1 MELIKRNDPRVP
13 DAWKDLQN
21 LQREINALFQ
31 DDFFPASAGLF
42 DRTYSPAVDVV
53 ENDEHYLVS
62 CEVPGMSE
70 SDIDVQLADN
80 VLTIKGT
87 KKEKEEESDKRW
99 FKRETW
105 YGSFQRTIPLP
116 AGIESDKIEAVLENG
131 MLMLTLPKKE
141 EVKPKQ
147 ISVRVK

>member
-1 MELIKRNDPRVP
+1 MELMRRNEQRVP
-13 DAWKDLQN
+13 DAWKDLRN

-42 DRTYSPAVDVV
+42 DSTYSPAIDVV
-53 ENDEHYLVS
+53 EEKDRYLVN

-87 KKEKEEESDKRW
+87 RKEKEEDEGKRW

-116 AGIESDKIEAVLENG
+116 AGIESGKIEAVLENG
-131 MLMLTLPKKE
+131 VLMLTMPKKE

-147 ISVRVK
+147 ISVKVK

>member
-1 MELIKRNDPRVP
+1 MELMKRNEQRVP
-13 DAWKDLQN
+13 DAWKDLRN

-42 DRTYSPAVDVV
+42 DRSYSPAIDVV
-53 ENDEHYLVS
+53 EEDERYLVS
-62 CEVPGMSE
+62 CEVPGLSE
-70 SDIDVQLADN
+70 SDMDVQLADN

-87 KKEKEEESDKRW
+87 KKEKEEDSDKRW

-116 AGIESDKIEAVLENG
+116 AGIENEKIEAVLEHG
-131 MLMLTLPKKE
+131 ILVLTLPKKE

-147 ISVRVK
+147 ISVKVK

>member
-1 MELIKRNDPRVP
+1 MELMRRNNVRVP
-13 DAWKDLQN
+13 DAWKDLRN
-21 LQREINALFQ
+21 LQKEINALFQ

-53 ENDEHYLVS
+53 EENDRYLVH
-62 CEVPGMSE
+62 CEIPGMAE

-87 KKEKEEESDKRW
+87 KEEKEEDTGKRW

-116 AGIESDKIEAVLENG
+116 AGIDNEKIEAVLENG
-131 MLMLTLPKKE
+131 VLSLTLPKKE

-147 ISVRVK
+147 ISVKVK